1 MNDDKF
7 EQLKKDLN
15 YAKMEGMLP
24 NTKEFVVFR
33 NSDEA
38 IEAIRR
44 NEVSGI
50 TWTEEDEQ
58 KYIDL
63 LNKETRGA
71 D

>member
-1 MNDDKF
+1 MNNDKF

-24 NTKEFVVFR
+24 DNKQFILFK

-38 IEAIRR
+38 IEAIR
-44 NEVSGI
+44 NNAVPGI
-50 TWTEEDEQ
+50 TWAEEDEQ

-63 LNKETRGA
+63 LNKEARGT